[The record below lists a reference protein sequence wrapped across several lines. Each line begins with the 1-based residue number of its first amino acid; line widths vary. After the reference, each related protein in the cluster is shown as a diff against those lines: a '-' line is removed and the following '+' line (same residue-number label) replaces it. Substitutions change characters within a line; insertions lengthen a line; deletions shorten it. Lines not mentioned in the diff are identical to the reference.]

1 MFVIQNSC
9 FPRGKILYIFT
20 FGDAHRNTI
29 EVQVMVNIGNVI
41 AKVAVGGKKI
51 NKVLVSNVDVPDYI
65 I

>member
-1 MFVIQNSC
+1 
-9 FPRGKILYIFT
+9 
-20 FGDAHRNTI
+20 
-29 EVQVMVNIGNVI
+29 MVNIGNVI